1 MAVAHILGF
10 PRIGA
15 KRELKFALDAYWK
28 GDIPETDLLATGREL
43 RRRHWALQRAAGLD
57 YVTVGDFAWYD
68 HVLQTGRNPKRMAEL
83 GLTEYGLERFAL
95 AGNVNDWIERIGELA
110 ELGASRLWLSTEA
123 GDLDR
128 QIHYMKVFT
137 EQIMPHFR

>member
-1 MAVAHILGF
+1 MLQA
-10 PRIGA
+10 GA
-15 KRELKFALDAYWK
+15 
-28 GDIPETDLLATGREL
+28 
-43 RRRHWALQRAAGLD
+43 
-57 YVTVGDFAWYD
+57 
-68 HVLQTGRNPKRMAEL
+68 NPKWMAEL
-83 GLTEYGLERFAL
+83 GLDRIGLERFAL

-110 ELGASRLWLSTEA
+110 ELGASRLWLSTQA